1 MSCIKDEILNEA
13 SVDLI
18 DKYSVISSG
27 DTFKVRQ
34 CCLLVVVLLC
44 SFFTLHCRNLTLVK

>member
-18 DKYSVISSG
+18 DKYSVISSS
-27 DTFKVRQ
+27 DTFKVRH

-44 SFFTLHCRNLTLVK
+44 SFVMFIFYPSL